1 MKKNKKGLDKLLDT
15 VDVKK
20 HDPKDETVE
29 SMRQMAWMT
38 RVKYDELI
46 KQGFNPDQAL
56 ELCKNLLSMNYTSC
70 KGE

>member
-1 MKKNKKGLDKLLDT
+1 MKKNEKGLDKLLNAAN
-15 VDVKK
+15 VKK
-20 HDPKDETVE
+20 HDSEEETIE

-38 RVKYDELI
+38 KIKYDELI

>member
-1 MKKNKKGLDKLLDT
+1 MKNNKKGLDRLLNAAN
-15 VDVKK
+15 VKK

-38 RVKYDELI
+38 RIKYDELI

>member
-1 MKKNKKGLDKLLDT
+1 MKKNEKGLDKLLDT
-15 VDVKK
+15 ADVKK
-20 HDPKDETVE
+20 HDPKDETIE

-46 KQGFNPDQAL
+46 KQGFNPDQAV
-56 ELCKNLLSMNYTSC
+56 ELCKNLLSMNYTSY